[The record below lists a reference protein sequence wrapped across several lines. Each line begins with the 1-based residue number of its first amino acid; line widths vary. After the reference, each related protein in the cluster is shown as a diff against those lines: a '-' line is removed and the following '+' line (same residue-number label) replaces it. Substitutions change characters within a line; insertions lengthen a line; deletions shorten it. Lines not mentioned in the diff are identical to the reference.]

1 MCFHATF
8 GAHVAPER
16 YRAFPIV
23 EAAIVTEREP
33 PDPGALRRS
42 LTDEQWR
49 VTQEKGTERPFTGR
63 YLHNA
68 DRGVYACVCCGQEL
82 FASDTKFDSGS
93 GWPSFWLPLA
103 GDRVVARTD
112 VSHGM
117 TRQEVTCARCG
128 AHLGHVFDDGPRPSG
143 LRYCVNSASLE
154 FMPGEPPGK

>member
-1 MCFHATF
+1 LQT
-8 GAHVAPER
+8 
-16 YRAFPIV
+16 V
-23 EAAIVTEREP
+23 EAAIVTERKP
-33 PDPGALRRS
+33 PDPGALRRN
-42 LTDEQWR
+42 LTEEQWR
-49 VTQEKGTERPFTGR
+49 VTQEKGTERPFSGR

-68 DRGVYACVCCGQEL
+68 ERGVYACVCCGQEL

-128 AHLGHVFDDGPRPSG
+128 SHLGHVFDDGPRPTG

-154 FMPGEPPGK
+154 FMPGEPPAK